1 MNITQTHLHHM
12 NRFLLMVG
20 ISLFSF
26 PHLVAQQPK
35 LVLPLN
41 HGTQIEDISFS
52 ANEQYVVTSSN
63 GQVKLWET
71 ASGRLLRTI
80 EKNTAKG
87 LETDDWAGGFKMA
100 VLSAD
105 GSLLVTARDCG
116 FIENEPG
123 SGNSPTNIQV
133 WDAKTGNWLRT
144 LISLPSPD
152 PTCISTISLSP
163 DGQYV
168 LAVYEAMIPTGTTY
182 RFSNAPPPG
191 FERSANQ
198 TQAPEMIEKKEIGKI
213 TSVWDIKTGALL
225 ISRPGEK
232 GRFSSDSKF
241 LMSRD
246 SNTVNW
252 TDLSSQKVVS
262 SFKSDTNF
270 QYVAVSDNWSYLYT
284 SSISAYND
292 NYEPLPIEITTW
304 DLQQKQKINSFSI
317 DRHIE
322 QLKPSKAGKHLII
335 AGFSLGEVQIW
346 DALQARKIA
355 NYPIDNRPAIS
366 EENSI
371 LSIVITEEMG
381 LKRFQYDLAAQKEL
395 SVQDIRLAASS
406 GGNWGALPPKG
417 GLFVYTNQTMEADP
431 RAELRSVNLN
441 QPEITRNFGA
451 TAFGINYTL
460 SQVLLSLPEGY
471 STAQVLGDKG
481 EWLYFSV
488 SQDEELLF
496 DVQRKKWVDPQ
507 LRANQNLQENKEW
520 RLSSTDGTSVILS
533 KLENGQAEKKAT
545 LLFLNEK
552 GDANWVVS
560 TPNGLFDG
568 NPNGL
573 GALHYVDGLESIGLD
588 QFQER
593 YYEPGVLDKILAG
606 QEAEIRNVEG
616 LSVVNMYPKVI
627 GKLGQRQLQ
636 IDLEERSGG
645 IGKLSFFINGIEVE
659 EDINRGRKKNLS
671 INLDTYKRYFYTDR
685 PNQLGLVA
693 YNQEGWFKSRQY
705 VWTYNPSG
713 IVISSRGN
721 IGNRTRASSRSD
733 FDHRRAKL
741 YALVVGTSKY
751 RGEALNLTYADK
763 DALAMAEAL
772 DIATKNLFTKG
783 RRIEVLTTEAKAA
796 SQKPTK
802 ENIRGILAEF
812 AKEATPYDVVIL
824 YFAGHGI
831 SLGQDEK
838 VQFYYLTQ
846 DVLANPT
853 AKDTAI
859 LQQSTISSNELTTWQ
874 SAITAPKKVMILD
887 ACQSGQLL
895 NDISKERSL
904 TNARRGR
911 ALDRMKNR
919 SGMFILSGSAADQSS
934 LEASPFG
941 HGLLTYSLLQGMS
954 LVSSRD
960 ADKLLNVQELFQHSK
975 DQVEKMA
982 KRIGREQVPEMI
994 GLKDAAD
1001 YAIGLL
1007 ENPNLIKVPT
1017 VKPMVA
1023 KPKFMDKQR
1032 FSDVWGI
1039 EEKLQA
1045 RFVKISERGSN
1056 PPYIF
1061 VNSQVIGEAYS
1072 VQGFTVSTDQRGQ
1085 LKIEGALLKGDKVV
1099 QAFAESGK
1107 TDEIDDIVQRII
1119 DEIELLIE

>member
-1 MNITQTHLHHM
+1 MNITQPYLHPM
-12 NRFLLMVG
+12 NRFFLMVG
-20 ISLFSF
+20 ISLFSL
-26 PHLVAQQPK
+26 PYLVAQQPE
-35 LVLPLN
+35 LVLPVI
-41 HGTQIEDISFS
+41 HGVPVEDMIDAKNGDFFVSCSHRSIKLWNATTGQLIRTIPWRKAAAEGDLATDTGFKHIDIS
-52 ANEQYVVTSSN
+52 AN
-63 GQVKLWET
+63 
-71 ASGRLLRTI
+71 
-80 EKNTAKG
+80 
-87 LETDDWAGGFKMA
+87 
-100 VLSAD
+100 
-105 GSLLVTARDCG
+105 GSLLMTGSDCG
-116 FIENEPG
+116 ENFESASPQDPTKIQLW
-123 SGNSPTNIQV
+123 NSR
-133 WDAKTGNWLRT
+133 TGQLIKD
-144 LISLPSPD
+144 LISFTT
-152 PTCISTISLSP
+152 PTCINRVEISSDGQLALAVYGGSFYSP
-163 DGQYV
+163 DGFSR
-168 LAVYEAMIPTGTTY
+168 MTT
-182 RFSNAPPPG
+182 
-191 FERSANQ
+191 
-198 TQAPEMIEKKEIGKI
+198 K
-213 TSVWDIKTGALL
+213 VWDIKSGKEIMVREGEWGKFAADKKHIITRTAEKVNWINLSIGKVEAAAPIDKSTHSLGSTSDGTYLFTANNTQLVVWNVEKKKRVAIHQLVPTGAYNQ
-225 ISRPGEK
+225 SK
-232 GRFSSDSKF
+232 SFFSSDGQYFTMTEKIGSTDSLLLTQYNTLSGKQ
-241 LMSRD
+241 MSRYQK
-246 SNTVNW
+246 S
-252 TDLSSQKVVS
+252 LSSQ
-262 SFKSDTNF
+262 
-270 QYVAVSDNWSYLYT
+270 
-284 SSISAYND
+284 I
-292 NYEPLPIEITTW
+292 
-304 DLQQKQKINSFSI
+304 
-317 DRHIE
+317 
-322 QLKPSKAGKHLII
+322 
-335 AGFSLGEVQIW
+335 GFVGEVSKDGRTYFYAPMI
-346 DALQARKIA
+346 DLG
-355 NYPIDNRPAIS
+355 DNRAAIHAIHTLDGNRKFS
-366 EENSI
+366 F
-371 LSIVITEEMG
+371 G
-381 LKRFQYDLAAQKEL
+381 LAAL
-395 SVQDIRLAASS
+395 
-406 GGNWGALPPKG
+406 
-417 GLFVYTNQTMEADP
+417 EAND
-431 RAELRSVNLN
+431 
-441 QPEITRNFGA
+441 F
-451 TAFGINYTL
+451 NY
-460 SQVLLSLPEGY
+460 SENEKVL
-471 STAQVLGDKG
+471 
-481 EWLYFSV
+481 
-488 SQDEELLF
+488 
-496 DVQRKKWVDPQ
+496 
-507 LRANQNLQENKEW
+507 
-520 RLSSTDGTSVILS
+520 TDGHTFYVSIKTHMGYFLFNANDKSNVQVDEIDLPATFQESKDWGIASKQGNTITLFRKNDSVEVATILPFG
-533 KLENGQAEKKAT
+533 EN
-545 LLFLNEK
+545 
-552 GDANWVVS
+552 DWVVA
-560 TPNGLFDG
+560 TPAGLFDG
-568 NPNGL
+568 SAKGRE
-573 GALHYVDGLESIGLD
+573 ALHYADGLETIGLE
-588 QFQER
+588 QFEER
-593 YYEPGVLDKILAG
+593 YYEPSVLDKILAG
-606 QEAEIRNVEG
+606 REAEIRDVTG
-616 LSVVNMYPKVI
+616 LSVVNMYPKVV
-627 GKLGQRQLQ
+627 GELKNKHLQLQ
-636 IDLEERSGG
+636 LEERSGG

-685 PNQLGLVA
+685 PNQIGLVA

-713 IVISSRGN
+713 IVVSSRGN
-721 IGNRTRASSRSD
+721 IGNSPRASSRSD

-853 AKDTAI
+853 AKDTAV

-954 LVSSRD
+954 LVASRD

-1061 VNSQVIGEAYS
+1061 VNSQAIGEAYS
-1072 VQGFTVSTDQRGQ
+1072 VQGFTASTNQPGQ